1 MKEMSKEEAGGM
13 DKGISKENYINMD
26 LNINME
32 GKTVVITGF
41 TSGIGLATAKLLAG
55 YGAYIIGTGRNESR
69 CQQAESIIKS
79 AFPESAVSYLVA
91 DLSSLKQVRELAG
104 NIKKLAEEKN
114 GGSIDVLINNAGTFS
129 SWYVSTP
136 EGFELQF
143 AVNHLAPFLLTHEL
157 LPLLQ
162 KAPAGR
168 IITVSSG
175 SHYRTRI
182 HWKDIMLRKH
192 YNCLLAYKQ
201 SKLANVLFTV
211 ELNRRL
217 GRDSKVR
224 AFAVD
229 PGLVNTD
236 IGLKGTTGIA
246 RWIWKKRSKNGVP
259 PERAARSIAFLAG
272 EPSIQDR
279 TEVYWKDCKPVRPSR
294 YSQKPEAAIR
304 LWELSE
310 KMCGIRR

>member
-1 MKEMSKEEAGGM
+1 M
-13 DKGISKENYINMD
+13 DKANSKDNYVNIGLDINMK
-26 LNINME
+26 

-41 TSGIGLATAKLLAG
+41 TSGIGLATAKVLAG
-55 YGAYIIGTGRNESR
+55 YGAYIIGVGRSESR
-69 CQQAESIIKS
+69 CQKAEKIIKS
-79 AFPESAVSYLVA
+79 AYPESMVSYQVA
-91 DLSSLKQVRELAG
+91 DLSSLKQVRELADT
-104 NIKKLAEEKN
+104 IKRLTLEKGDGIIN
-114 GGSIDVLINNAGTFS
+114 VLINNAGTFS
-129 SWYVSTP
+129 SWYVSTA

-143 AVNHLAPFLLTHEL
+143 TVNHLAPFLLTHEL

-175 SHYRTRI
+175 SHYRTRM
-182 HWKDIMLRKH
+182 HWNDIMLRKH

-201 SKLANVLFTV
+201 SKLANVLFTF

-217 GRDSKVR
+217 GHESTVR
-224 AFAVD
+224 AYAVD

-236 IGLKGTTGIA
+236 IGLKGTAGIA
-246 RWIWKKRSKNGVP
+246 RWVWKKRSKGGVS
-259 PERAARSIAFLAG
+259 PERPARSIAFLAG

-279 TEVYWKDCKPVRPSR
+279 RELYWKDCKPMRPSR
-294 YSQKPEAAIR
+294 YSQRPEAALR

-310 KMCGIRR
+310 KMCGINP

>member
-1 MKEMSKEEAGGM
+1 MNKGVSKNDYINTGM
-13 DKGISKENYINMD
+13 DINMK
-26 LNINME
+26 

-41 TSGIGLATAKLLAG
+41 TSGIGLATAKVMARN
-55 YGAYIIGTGRNESR
+55 GAFVIGVGRSESR
-69 CQQAESIIKS
+69 CRQAEKIIKS
-79 AFPESAVSYLVA
+79 EYPESKVSYLIA
-91 DLSSLKQVRELAG
+91 DLSSLKQVRELAC
-104 NIKKLAEEKN
+104 NIKKLAEKEGN
-114 GGSIDVLINNAGTFS
+114 GIINVLINNAGTFS
-129 SWYVSTP
+129 SWYVSTS

-162 KAPAGR
+162 KAPAAR

-182 HWKDIMLRKH
+182 HWNDIMLRKH

-201 SKLANVLFTV
+201 SKLANVLFTI

-217 GRDSKVR
+217 GQNSNVR
-224 AFAVD
+224 AYAVD

-236 IGLKGTTGIA
+236 IGLKGTVGIA
-246 RWIWKKRSKNGVP
+246 RWIWKKRSRGGVP
-259 PERAARSIAFLAG
+259 PERPAQSIAFIAG

-279 TEVYWKDCKPVRPSR
+279 TEVYWKDCKPMKPSR
-294 YSQKPEAAIR
+294 YSQKPEAALR
-304 LWELSE
+304 LWEISA
-310 KMCGIRR
+310 KICGIHSS